1 MEHMAT
7 SRLFLYMNWAP
18 VPGRTC
24 KPSGPE
30 RDSFNPRTGQNCP
43 KSVQTRFSQRP
54 YKSSSG
60 HVIINGAPI
69 AIPFESGMDDITAQ
83 PVPLQNRS
91 GGFRNPEKS
100 D

>member
-1 MEHMAT
+1 MAT

-60 HVIINGAPI
+60 HVIINGAHI

-83 PVPLQNRS
+83 PVPLQNFS
-91 GGFRNPEKS
+91 GGSRNPEKN